1 MKLQQMENPNKA
13 KNKFVELSVVIVS
26 YNTANLIG
34 NCLKSVFAASNIT
47 KKVFVVDNASSD
59 GSSDFI
65 KDKFPSVHLVANTK
79 NVGFAA
85 ANNQVLPWCKGKYV
99 FSLNPDT
106 EVTPNTFNEAVS
118 FMDANPRVGL
128 AGTKIINPD
137 GTLQWSVSYKYP
149 GQKYTTNEL
158 SNLPGKIACVLG
170 ASMIARSELIKQIGG
185 FDEDFFLYGEDQ
197 DLALRIRKLG
207 YEIGYID
214 SATVV
219 HLGGQSEKD
228 SLPSEVWKKKIDAEY
243 IFYRKHYFPKT
254 IKRISRANII
264 KAWWR
269 IITLKLFIPLAKDKT
284 IAKEKLGKYQVIHHT
299 VKKYHPSEQQ

>member
-1 MKLQQMENPNKA
+1 MRTN
-13 KNKFVELSVVIVS
+13 LSIIIVS
-26 YNTANLIG
+26 YNTKNVIVD
-34 NCLKSVFAASNIT
+34 CLESILTTNNIT
-47 KKVFVVDNASSD
+47 KKIFVIDNASTD

-65 KDKFPSVHLVANTK
+65 KDNFPSVHLVANTE

-85 ANNQVLPWCKGKYV
+85 ANNQVLPQCKEKYV
-99 FSLNPDT
+99 FFLNPDT
-106 EVTPNTFNEAVS
+106 EVMSDTFSKAIS
-118 FMDANPRVGL
+118 FMDANPSVGL

-149 GQKYTTNEL
+149 GQRYTANEL
-158 SNLPGKIACVLG
+158 SGLPGKIACVLG
-170 ASMIARSELIKQIGG
+170 AGMIVRSELIKEIGG

-197 DLALRIRKLG
+197 DLCLRIRKLG

-228 SLPSEVWKKKIDAEY
+228 SLSSEVWKKKIHAEY
-243 IFYRKHYFPKT
+243 ILYRKHYLPKT
-254 IKRISRANII
+254 IKRISRAHII

-269 IITLKLFIPLAKDKT
+269 ILTLKLLFPFTRDKT
-284 IAKEKLGKYQVIHHT
+284 KVTDKLGKYQVIYYA
-299 VKKYHPSEQQ
+299 VKNSIHQNSEKK

>member
-1 MKLQQMENPNKA
+1 MKTKSKQQEI
-13 KNKFVELSVVIVS
+13 SIVIVS
-26 YNTANLIG
+26 YNTADLIG
-34 NCLKSVFAASNIT
+34 NCLDSILLNDDLGMEI
-47 KKVFVVDNASSD
+47 FVVDNASTD
-59 GSSDFI
+59 R
-65 KDKFPSVHLVANTK
+65 SVALVKKKYPMVHVIANAK
-79 NVGFAA
+79 NLGFAA
-85 ANNQVLPWCKGKYV
+85 ANNQVLTMCNGRYI
-99 FSLNPDT
+99 FCLNPDT
-106 EVTPNTFNEAVS
+106 EVLSDS
-118 FMDANPRVGL
+118 FKTMLSYMDANPRVGL

-158 SNLPGKIACVLG
+158 SELPGNIACVLG
-170 ASMIARSELIKQIGG
+170 ASMIARSELIKKIGG

-197 DLALRIRKLG
+197 DLCLRIRKLG

-243 IFYRKHYFPKT
+243 IFYGKHYLPKT
-254 IKRISRANII
+254 IKRISRAHII

-269 IITLKLFIPLAKDKT
+269 IITLKLFLPFARNKT
-284 IAKEKLGKYQVIHHT
+284 RTRGKLGKYQVIHHT
-299 VKKYHPSEQQ
+299 VKKFHLSEQ

>member
-1 MKLQQMENPNKA
+1 MENPNKA

-228 SLPSEVWKKKIDAEY
+228 SLPSEVWKKKIRAEY
-243 IFYRKHYFPKT
+243 IFYRKHYVTKT

-264 KAWWR
+264 KACWR
-269 IITLKLFIPLAKDKT
+269 IITLKLFIPFTKDRDAIKDKLTKYKVIYYT
-284 IAKEKLGKYQVIHHT
+284 IRHIT
-299 VKKYHPSEQQ
+299 R

>member
-1 MKLQQMENPNKA
+1 MENTV
-13 KNKFVELSVVIVS
+13 KFKRKQPTLSIIIVS

-34 NCLKSVFAASNIT
+34 NCLKSIFEASNIT
-47 KKVFVVDNASSD
+47 REVFVVDNASTD

-65 KDKFPSVHLVANTK
+65 KDNFPSVHLAVNTE

-85 ANNQVLPWCKGKYV
+85 ANNQVLLQCKGKYI
-99 FSLNPDT
+99 FFLNPDT
-106 EVTPNTFNEAVS
+106 EIMSDTFSEAIS
-118 FMDANPRVGL
+118 FMNANPRIAL

-149 GQKYTTNEL
+149 GQRYTASEV
-158 SNLPGKIACVLG
+158 SDLPGKIACVLG
-170 ASMIARSELIKQIGG
+170 ASIIARSELIKKIGG

-197 DLALRIRKLG
+197 DLCLRIRKLG

-228 SLPSEVWKKKIDAEY
+228 SLPSEVWRKKMHAEY
-243 IFYRKHYFPKT
+243 IFYRKHYLPKT
-254 IKRISRANII
+254 IKRISRAHII

-269 IITLKLFIPLAKDKT
+269 IITLKLFLPFAKNKT
-284 IAKEKLGKYQVIHHT
+284 KTKEKLGKYQTIHHT
-299 VKKYHPSEQQ
+299 VKKSHSSEQQ